1 MEEAVHTR
9 HGRQLPQVPAKDEAI
24 EAVQDAPDESRE
36 DAQKG
41 LHGVPRCWRP
51 AGRSYS
57 RTRDTAWQLLLVA
70 AQPRCASFCAKRT
83 PPPSLQPRVTEKQRC
98 CGTTRYV
105 SATSDDQLGRLVT
118 WPRFLDN
125 LPPRRDR

>member
-41 LHGVPRCWRP
+41 LHGVPRCRRP

-57 RTRDTAWQLLLVA
+57 RTRDTAWQLRLVA
-70 AQPRCASFCAKRT
+70 AQPRCASFCAKHT
-83 PPPSLQPRVTEKQRC
+83 PPPPSDPGLLRSHTAGRQLWRTAAVALAGAFPYPASTHSIAHEPRH
-98 CGTTRYV
+98 G
-105 SATSDDQLGRLVT
+105 
-118 WPRFLDN
+118 
-125 LPPRRDR
+125 